1 MEINEITCDET
12 EGQGKKVTFATR
24 RKTKEGS
31 RNKYEVVHSGRNF
44 SQGRQKRKFLT
55 VGGFQQ
61 CQKQLRNQIVKR
73 QRGSLWISHL
83 QVEGKYFKRKI

>member
-1 MEINEITCDET
+1 MRLKVKERKSHLLHEGKPKKGVET
-12 EGQGKKVTFATR
+12 NMKWCTQGETSVKDVK
-24 RKTKEGS
+24 
-31 RNKYEVVHSGRNF
+31 
-44 SQGRQKRKFLT
+44 KRKFLT